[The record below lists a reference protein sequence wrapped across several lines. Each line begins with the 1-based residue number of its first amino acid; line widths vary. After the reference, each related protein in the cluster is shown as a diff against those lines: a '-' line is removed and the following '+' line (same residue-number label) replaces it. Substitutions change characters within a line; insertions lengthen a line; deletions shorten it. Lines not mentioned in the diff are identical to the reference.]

1 MPAQPT
7 VHTFSSLEQSWDPLV
22 PDCDVK
28 AFFLSHRWQRLW
40 WENFGQGRELL
51 LLAFQQDGETI
62 GIAPLQRQGDT
73 ISFLGDTDLF
83 DFHDFIIPQGY
94 ELDFYRHLRDY
105 LLSQDWRSLYFPSL
119 SHASPT
125 LRHLPLFAEQ
135 EGWTCTVE
143 QEDVSPTLALPG
155 DWEDYLAGL
164 RKKDRHELRR
174 KFRRLEN
181 AGGID
186 IRSYT
191 DPADVEERLD
201 AFFAL
206 MRLGREEKYRFL
218 TPEREAF
225 FREMAV
231 ALAGV
236 NVARLWFMEKDG
248 VPVSSCLCFD
258 YCGRRLLYNSGFD
271 PAFAD
276 LSVGLLLKATTIRDA
291 IERGLDAFEFL
302 RGDEH
307 YKYHLGGV
315 DQAVYR
321 MTVVRD
327 GGSRETG

>member
-1 MPAQPT
+1 Q
-7 VHTFSSLEQSWDPLV
+7 E
-22 PDCDVK
+22 
-28 AFFLSHRWQRLW
+28 
-40 WENFGQGRELL
+40 
-51 LLAFQQDGETI
+51 
-62 GIAPLQRQGDT
+62 
-73 ISFLGDTDLF
+73 
-83 DFHDFIIPQGY
+83 
-94 ELDFYRHLRDY
+94 
-105 LLSQDWRSLYFPSL
+105 WRCLYFPSL
-119 SHASPT
+119 PQSSPT
-125 LRHLPLFAEQ
+125 LRHLPLLAEQ
-135 EGWTCTVE
+135 QGWSCDVE
-143 QEDVSPTLALPG
+143 QEDVSPTLDLPA
-155 DWEDYLAGL
+155 DWEAYLAGL

-181 AGGID
+181 AGGVE
-186 IRSYT
+186 IRCYT
-191 DPADVEERLD
+191 EADEVEDRLD

-206 MRLGREEKYRFL
+206 MRMGREDKHRFL

-248 VPVSSCLCFD
+248 ALVSSCLCFD

-291 IERGLDAFEFL
+291 IERGLDSFEFL

-327 GGSRETG
+327 GGPV

>member
-119 SHASPT
+119 SHASPRYGT
-125 LRHLPLFAEQ
+125 CPSSPSKRA
-135 EGWTCTVE
+135 GTCTVE

-271 PAFAD
+271 RP
-276 LSVGLLLKATTIRDA
+276 
-291 IERGLDAFEFL
+291 L
-302 RGDEH
+302 R
-307 YKYHLGGV
+307 
-315 DQAVYR
+315 
-321 MTVVRD
+321 T
-327 GGSRETG
+327 

>member
-62 GIAPLQRQGDT
+62 GIAPLQRQDDT

-125 LRHLPLFAEQ
+125 LRHLPLLAEQ

-181 AGGID
+181 AGGIE

-191 DPADVEERLD
+191 DAADVEERLD

-206 MRLGREEKYRFL
+206 MRLGREDKFRFL

-276 LSVGLLLKATTIRDA
+276 LSVGLLLKATTIKDA
-291 IERGLDAFEFL
+291 IERGLDSFEFL
-302 RGDEH
+302 RGDEQ

-327 GGSRETG
+327 AGLGEAG